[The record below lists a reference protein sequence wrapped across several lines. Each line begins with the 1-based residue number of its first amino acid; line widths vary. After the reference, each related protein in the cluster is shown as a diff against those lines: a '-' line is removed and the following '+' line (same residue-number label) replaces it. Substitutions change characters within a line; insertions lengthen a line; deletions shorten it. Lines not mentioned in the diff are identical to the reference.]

1 MSAACRGRG
10 NYDEDLPVPISTRW
24 VYPHSDTPPHP
35 NRFEINVE
43 PRHLERIYPD
53 GLNVN
58 PDIGVQSEYS
68 NDEWVYSAPMNHG
81 EYDGMIAVRNRRS
94 LPHSP
99 VSPNQIITGRKR
111 MLKISELPRYWVDYL
126 FQTLYGKN
134 KKFVKHFL
142 DRNVVSGPYTD
153 TFTPQLDKDMR
164 EEILNRF
171 KSIRN
176 ARSLDEIDNEFY
188 DGWYDNIADD
198 RFFGDDESDNFINEY
213 ENLFLDTDSI
223 NIDLKRKVKYNKKGI
238 MIKPSNKAETLRHLI
253 KYNRLPQDLSPSK
266 YCYSK
271 TNQRRRTQRLHAKK
285 LMKKQELFD
294 AEDAENGPIYD
305 GGSKKTRQNKRR
317 RTNKTKHAKK

>member
-81 EYDGMIAVRNRRS
+81 EYDGMLAVRNRRS

-111 MLKISELPRYWVDYL
+111 MLQISRLPSNWVDYL

-153 TFTPQLDKDMR
+153 IFTPHLDKHLR
-164 EEILNRF
+164 EKIVDSFKEIQ
-171 KSIRN
+171 N
-176 ARSLDEIDNEFY
+176 ARSLDEIDSEFY
-188 DGWYDNIADD
+188 EGWYDNIDD
-198 RFFGDDESDNFINEY
+198 ARDDY

-223 NIDLKRKVKYNKKGI
+223 NIDVKRHIKYNKKGI

-271 TNQRRRTQRLHAKK
+271 SNQRRRTQRLHAKK

-294 AEDAENGPIYD
+294 AEDAENGPMYD

-317 RTNKTKHAKK
+317 QNKTKHAKK

>member
-81 EYDGMIAVRNRRS
+81 EYDGMLAVRNRRS

-111 MLKISELPRYWVDYL
+111 MLKISQLPSNWVDYL

-134 KKFVKHFL
+134 KTFIKHFL

-153 TFTPQLDKDMR
+153 IFTPRLDKHLR
-164 EEILNRF
+164 EKIVDRF
-171 KSIRN
+171 KEIQN
-176 ARSLDEIDNEFY
+176 ARSLDEIDSEFY
-188 DGWYDNIADD
+188 EGWHDNIDD
-198 RFFGDDESDNFINEY
+198 AYDDY

-223 NIDLKRKVKYNKKGI
+223 NIDVKRNVKYNKKGI
-238 MIKPSNKAETLRHLI
+238 MIKPANKAETLRHLI
-253 KYNRLPQDLSPSK
+253 EYNRVPQDLSPSK
-266 YCYSK
+266 YCYSNK
-271 TNQRRRTQRLHAKK
+271 RNQRRRTQRLQAKK
-285 LMKKQELFD
+285 LRKKQELFD

-317 RTNKTKHAKK
+317 QTNKTKHAKK